1 MSVLEIVLLVVG
13 ALIFIGSFVVPVKKE
28 ELQEETI
35 RLAEDEVKNLV
46 AKEMEQAKRKMSEMS
61 EDACQEQVQKAER
74 SMERISNEKIMAVN
88 EYSDTVLEEIHK
100 NGQIFISLNF
110 PPILKNNQ
118 NERSLKAISLIQ
130 IPLHTIL

>member
-46 AKEMEQAKRKMSEMS
+46 AKEM
-61 EDACQEQVQKAER
+61 
-74 SMERISNEKIMAVN
+74 
-88 EYSDTVLEEIHK
+88 
-100 NGQIFISLNF
+100 
-110 PPILKNNQ
+110 
-118 NERSLKAISLIQ
+118 
-130 IPLHTIL
+130 

>member
-13 ALIFIGSFVVPVKKE
+13 ALIFIGSFIVPVKKE

-46 AKEMEQAKRKMSEMS
+46 AKEMEQIKLRMSEMS

-88 EYSDTVLEEIHK
+88 E
-100 NGQIFISLNF
+100 
-110 PPILKNNQ
+110 
-118 NERSLKAISLIQ
+118 
-130 IPLHTIL
+130 